1 MISSGTSASIAVPGS
16 SVSTIVIDQRSYDV
30 PDGMNLL
37 AAALTLGFDLPYFCW
52 HPALGSV
59 GACRQC
65 AVKQFRDDK
74 DTRGRLVMACMTAA
88 DHARISIDDD
98 DAREFRRSVGEWLM
112 VHHPHDCPVCDEG
125 GECHLQDMTVMDRQ
139 TYRRYRGSK
148 RTFRNQDL
156 GPFVNQE
163 MNRCIQCYRC
173 VRFYRDYA
181 GGRDFDAFF
190 LRDRVF
196 FGRHDDGTLESPFSG
211 NLVEVCPTGVFT
223 DKTLKRHFTR
233 KWDERTAPSV
243 CVHCAVGCNTIPGER
258 YGSLRRI
265 RARYNGDVNGYFLC
279 DRGRYGYEFV
289 NGPRRARAAHLAG
302 QADAVAPS
310 DAVGRAARR
319 LAAGGR
325 ALGIGS
331 PRASLEANFV
341 LRAMV
346 GPDRFCSGMGAS
358 EHRLVASVLRV
369 LQQGRAPAASLHDA
383 ERADAVLILGEDVTN
398 TAPMLALALRQ
409 SVRRQPMAISARL
422 RIPEWDDAAVRN
434 AVQEA
439 KGPFYVATAAATAL
453 DDIATATRHAAPDD
467 LARLGFAVA
476 HALDGAAAAA
486 RDGSLPDE
494 ALAGGIAKAL
504 REAER
509 PLVVAG
515 VSLGHEG
522 LIHAAAA
529 VAGALHAAGRPARI
543 ALVVPDCN
551 SLGAAMLGGCDLAA
565 AARLV
570 QNGDTVVVLE
580 NDLTRRAS
588 AEDIARLL
596 DRAGEVVV
604 VDHTLTPTAQRAG
617 VVLPAA
623 TFAEGDGT
631 FVSNEGRAQRAFQ
644 AFAPAGVIQESWRWL
659 RDIMRAAGRPE
670 AAGWETLDDVI
681 AALARDLPPF
691 EAVRDIAPPAAF
703 RIAGLK
709 VAREPARY
717 SGRTA
722 RDADVTVHEPTPP
735 DDPDSALSFT
745 MEGFQGPPPPS
756 LNPRFWAPGWNSVQA
771 VNHYQTEVG
780 GPLRGG
786 DPGRRLI
793 EPGPAAPAPA
803 AMSLPP
809 AFEPRAAEWLCVPL
823 HEIFGSEELSALSP
837 AVAVLSP
844 RPYVALN
851 DDDLQRIGVRE
862 GEEVAVVGPDGTHRL
877 QARRLPS
884 LPTGVAG
891 IGVGLPSAPWM
902 ALPAHARI
910 AAVEGR

>member
-1 MISSGTSASIAVPGS
+1 VATVI
-16 SVSTIVIDQRSYDV
+16 IDQRPYEV

-37 AAALTLGFDLPYFCW
+37 AAALTLGLDLPYFCW

-65 AVKQFRDDK
+65 AVKQFRDET
-74 DTRGRLVMACMTAA
+74 DTRGRLVMACMTPAA
-88 DHARISIDDD
+88 NHARISIDDD
-98 DAREFRRSVGEWLM
+98 DAREFRRSIGEWLM
-112 VHHPHDCPVCDEG
+112 IHHPHDCPVCDEG

-139 TYRRYRGSK
+139 TYRRYRGTK

-196 FGRHDDGTLESPFSG
+196 FGRHDDGTLESAFSG

-243 CVHCAVGCNTIPGER
+243 CVHCALGCNTIPGER

-265 RARYNGDVNGYFLC
+265 RARYNGEVNGYFLC

-289 NGPRRARAAHLAG
+289 NGPRRVRAAHLAG

-310 DAVGRAARR
+310 DAVDRVARR

-325 ALGIGS
+325 AVGIGS

-341 LRAMV
+341 LRALV
-346 GPDRFCSGMGAS
+346 TPDRFCSGLNVA
-358 EHRLVASVLRV
+358 EHRLAAAVLRV
-369 LQQGRAPAASLHDA
+369 LQQGPAPAASLHDA
-383 ERADAVLILGEDVTN
+383 EQADAVLVLGEDVTN

-409 SVRRQPMAISARL
+409 SVRRQPMKIAAML
-422 RIPEWDDAAVRN
+422 RIPEWDDASVRN
-434 AVQEA
+434 AVQDA
-439 KGPFYVATAAATAL
+439 KGPFYIATAAATAL
-453 DDIATATRHAAPDD
+453 DDVATATRHAAPDD
-467 LARLGFAVA
+467 LARLGFAIA
-476 HALDGAAAAA
+476 RAIDPAAPAPDDGTT
-486 RDGSLPDE
+486 PDE
-494 ALAGGIAKAL
+494 PLAGQIAKAL

-509 PLVVAG
+509 PLIVAG

-522 LIHAAAA
+522 LINAAGAA
-529 VAGALHAAGRPARI
+529 AGALGASGRPARI

-565 AARLV
+565 ATSLV

-604 VDHTLTPTAQRAG
+604 LDHTLTPTAQRAG

-644 AFAPAGVIQESWRWL
+644 VFAAAGVIQESWRWL
-659 RDIMRAAGRPE
+659 RDIMRAAGRRE

-681 AALARDLPPF
+681 AALARDLPAF
-691 EAVRDIAPPAAF
+691 GAVRETAPPAAF

-722 RDADVTVHEPTPP
+722 RDANVTVHEPKPP

-745 MEGFQGPPPPS
+745 MEGFQGQPPPP
-756 LNPRFWAPGWNSVQA
+756 LIPRFWTPGWNSVQS

-793 EPGPAAPAPA
+793 EPAAA
-803 AMSLPP
+803 ASPPSAHRLPP
-809 AFEPRAAEWLCVPL
+809 AFEPRAGEWLCVPL

-837 AVAVLSP
+837 AVAVLTP
-844 RPYVALN
+844 QPYVALN
-851 DDDLQRIGVRE
+851 DDDLRRIGVRE
-862 GEEVAVVGPDGTHRL
+862 GDEVAVVAADGAHRL
-877 QARRLPS
+877 LARRLPS
-884 LPTGVAG
+884 LPAGVAG
-891 IGVGLPSAPWM
+891 IGTALPSAPWI
-902 ALPAHARI
+902 ALPARARI
-910 AAVEGR
+910 AAVERR